1 MKSLVV
7 FDRDETLAEGTSPL
21 GGEVAGAFQ
30 ETSVDSTVARDPSE
44 GSGLI
49 QTLLA
54 CLGDG
59 SRQINAPGRE
69 S

>member
-7 FDRDETLAEGTSPL
+7 VNRDETLAEGTSPL

-30 ETSVDSTVARDPSE
+30 VTSVDSTVARDPSE
-44 GSGLI
+44 ESGLI

-59 SRQINAPGRE
+59 SRQLNSPGRE